1 MFENDK
7 ISSGDYIY
15 ADKYNNFISD
25 VAAEFQNTSSITS
38 DDREMLDRLE
48 KNFLNYQNYQSALKA
63 FKRISDG
70 ATGKINGFDYIIKVL
85 EKDSSGNT
93 TKILF
98 NTSEQGMWSNTGLN
112 KSVHLQDIII
122 LKKLR
127 AFPEPFASLMGCNTG
142 FGLKP
147 GYFRYFNYWLPH
159 TSSEMPITGYWYWS
173 NCFTGW
179 GPVVAD
185 SYLFDTTSNVELKLN
200 YLISRKGDGD
210 WDDYETRPYRDW
222 ITYAYVVSLPST
234 EIPFYEFLV

>member
-38 DDREMLDRLE
+38 ADRELLDRLE
-48 KNFLNYQNYQSALKA
+48 RGISNYNDRQNAIKA
-63 FKRISDG
+63 FGSISDG

-85 EKDSSGNT
+85 NKDDSGNT

-98 NTSEQGMWSNTGLN
+98 QTSEQGQWVNASFMDNVN
-112 KSVHLQDIII
+112 LQDITI

-127 AFPEPFASLMGCNTG
+127 AFPALFSS
-142 FGLKP
+142 FI
-147 GYFRYFNYWLPH
+147 GYDKSYFDYWLPS

-173 NCFTGW
+173 NCYGDS
-179 GPVVAD
+179 GIAD
-185 SYLFDTTSNVELKLN
+185 RWAQVIPSSWLFDTALNKELTMN
-200 YLISRKGDGD
+200 YLISRKGDGG
-210 WDDYETRPYRDW
+210 WDDYQTRPYRSW
-222 ITYAYVVSLPST
+222 ITYAYIVRVSPT
-234 EIPFYEFLV
+234 VMIPLYKFFI